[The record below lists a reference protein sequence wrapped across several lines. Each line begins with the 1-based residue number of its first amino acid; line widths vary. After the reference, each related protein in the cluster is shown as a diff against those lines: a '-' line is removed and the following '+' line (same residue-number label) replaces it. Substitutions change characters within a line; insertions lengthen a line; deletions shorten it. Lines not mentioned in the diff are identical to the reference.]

1 MPSSFRLLALS
12 FYVAITAAAER
23 IRRLNQLK
31 RAEAHHAAL
40 LCWQEQLARAT
51 ISAANLC

>member
-1 MPSSFRLLALS
+1 MPSSVRLLALS